1 MSGEGSFGDRVDDLV
16 RLALG
21 EPDAV
26 AAAVRAQADQV
37 LKRFADALRAG
48 SSYEDRIS
56 ALTETYMHGAL
67 QHLAA
72 AARGDRIEFAEAEVV
87 ASSVAAS
94 MDRAT
99 TAAWASDTETVSAAM
114 LAAESLLEMDFSRL
128 YDLLL

>member
-1 MSGEGSFGDRVDDLV
+1 MSGSALFAGRVDDLV

-21 EPDAV
+21 EPEAV
-26 AAAVRAQADQV
+26 AAAVRARADQV
-37 LKRFADALRAG
+37 LKRFGDALRAG
-48 SSYEDRIS
+48 SSYEDRIA

-67 QHLAA
+67 QHLSAA
-72 AARGDRIEFAEAEVV
+72 ALGDRMEFAEAEIV
-87 ASSVAAS
+87 ASSVAAA

-99 TAAWASDTETVSAAM
+99 EAAWTGDTETVSAAM